1 MCPGQFFLMEE
12 EFDDLLEQEEPVDD
26 DEIADFFDAIPWCYD
41 QYDRIP
47 QLFFVFLTMM
57 IKMPIDHWT
66 L

>member
-47 QLFFVFLTMM
+47 
-57 IKMPIDHWT
+57 
-66 L
+66 